1 MGFDQ
6 LRCSSSEE
14 PAESDSESSLSFS
27 SSEDDTA
34 EGLSNVDLT
43 YERVVSL
50 QRTPKKMQTAYA
62 KGGASVKRMRAALEK
77 PICAC
82 RCQMPLKLLV
92 RLCTAFWCLA
102 KSAQD
107 SLLWSLQHESGMRGK
122 RQWFLQGL
130 ATLKKIPI

>member
-1 MGFDQ
+1 MSFDQ

-14 PAESDSESSLSFS
+14 PAESDSQSSLSFS

-43 YERVVSL
+43 YERVLSL
-50 QRTPKKMQTAYA
+50 QRPPRKMSTAYA
-62 KGGASVKRMRAALEK
+62 KGGASVKRMRDALEH
-77 PICAC
+77 PTCSC
-82 RCQMPLKLLV
+82 RCQVPLKTLI

-102 KSAQD
+102 KTVQD
-107 SLLWSLQHESGMRGK
+107 SLLWSLQHESRKGGK

-130 ATLKKIPI
+130 ATSEKS